1 MASETDIHHRRS
13 IRLKAYD
20 YSQTG
25 LYFLTICTYERQAL
39 FGTIKDGE
47 LLLNDCGRVAHNEWL
62 KTAQI
67 RENIVLHD
75 FVVMPNH
82 LHGIVEIQ
90 AGRMPCA
97 PTIGDLVRGYKSS
110 VTRCIREVQKDTQL
124 LIWQRNYYE
133 HIIRSEASYL
143 TISEYIQTN
152 PQRWAEDTYFVADN
166 QRYLE
171 SE

>member
-1 MASETDIHHRRS
+1 MKQIFTIGDPFGLKHTI
-13 IRLKAYD
+13 IRKRVCIFSPFVRMSGKRCL
-20 YSQTG
+20 
-25 LYFLTICTYERQAL
+25 E
-39 FGTIKDGE
+39 TIKDGE

-97 PTIGDLVRGYKSS
+97 P
-110 VTRCIREVQKDTQL
+110 
-124 LIWQRNYYE
+124 
-133 HIIRSEASYL
+133 RSE
-143 TISEYIQTN
+143 TWCVVIN
-152 PQRWAEDTYFVADN
+152 P
-166 QRYLE
+166 L
-171 SE
+171 

>member
-90 AGRMPCA
+90 
-97 PTIGDLVRGYKSS
+97 
-110 VTRCIREVQKDTQL
+110 EDTQL
-124 LIWQRNYYE
+124 RIWQRNYYE

>member
-97 PTIGDLVRGYKSS
+97 PTRKTSTYGRLPLLHRHLRKPTFAYLDHVFARS
-110 VTRCIREVQKDTQL
+110 QTQL
-124 LIWQRNYYE
+124 FVFNRFAIDFTAALVNR
-133 HIIRSEASYL
+133 
-143 TISEYIQTN
+143 TI
-152 PQRWAEDTYFVADN
+152 AFG
-166 QRYLE
+166 
-171 SE
+171 